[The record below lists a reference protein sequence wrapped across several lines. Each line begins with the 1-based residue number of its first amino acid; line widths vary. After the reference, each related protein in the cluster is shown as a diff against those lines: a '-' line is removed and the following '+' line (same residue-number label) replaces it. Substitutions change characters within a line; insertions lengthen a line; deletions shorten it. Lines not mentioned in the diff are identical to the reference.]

1 MAKQGVNF
9 GQRLAQLR
17 KEAGY
22 TQTELG
28 QEVGVTQR
36 VIAYY
41 EGETQYP
48 PANLLPDLARA
59 LNISTDE
66 LLGIKSIKKKRKAKP
81 DNRLQRRFQQIEKM
95 GPKEKRQAIQFLDTI
110 IEREQLKQAMKQ
122 T

>member
-1 MAKQGVNF
+1 MAKRVDGF
-9 GQRLAQLR
+9 GQRLAQVR
-17 KEAGY
+17 KESGD

-28 QEVGVTQR
+28 QEVGVSQR

-59 LNISTDE
+59 LNVSTDG
-66 LLGIKSIKKKRKAKP
+66 LLGIKPMKKMQTKP

-95 GPKEKRQAIQFLDTI
+95 GPKEKRQAIQLLDTI

-122 T
+122 L